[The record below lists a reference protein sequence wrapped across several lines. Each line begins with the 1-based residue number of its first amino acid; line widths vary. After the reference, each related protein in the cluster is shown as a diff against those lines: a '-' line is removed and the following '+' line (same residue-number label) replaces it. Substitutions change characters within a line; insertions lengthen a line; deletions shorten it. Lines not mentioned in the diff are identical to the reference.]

1 MDSKVFREL
10 LVKYPDAVTN
20 KSRLQAMLNDTFPSD
35 RLEVRLILSAYEL
48 GIVDELKR
56 STLDNTLA
64 NKFIKRMEDDYGIA
78 PNKAQQAVLM
88 WCDAYGNGV
97 LRKSNSISL
106 SSAIASAAASPA
118 PAVRNTPPRVV
129 RTSPSGI
136 QWLSDNTIKV
146 SQSRPPKKITGTR
159 FPDVLNMNP
168 FKTPFEVWCALT
180 RTYEEPFVDNQ
191 FTKAGKVIEPKQ
203 FVYAKKQLNKPNWQ
217 FVAPTDKFGPDPFR
231 TTYGDFFRERSIF
244 GGMWDYLINE
254 NGRTIGLF
262 EMKTTNEKNAPFW
275 RNELPEMNTLQA
287 ALYAWLLNVD
297 QFYMV
302 SSFLKESDY
311 NAPSSFMCGNANT
324 IITPFRLS
332 QKYPSFEQ
340 NYIEPVRTWWNNHVL
355 TGISPQFDETRDAK
369 ILAELRKR

>member
-1 MDSKVFREL
+1 MDVNRFKDL
-10 LVKYPDAVTN
+10 LVNYPDAISSQ
-20 KSRLQAMLNDTFPSD
+20 SRLQAMLNDTFPGE
-35 RLEVRLILSAYEL
+35 RLEIRLLVSAYEM
-48 GIVDELKR
+48 GITNEIKR
-56 STLDNTLA
+56 SSLDNSLA
-64 NKFIKRMEDDYGIA
+64 NRFIKRLEDDYGIDSS
-78 PNKAQQAVLM
+78 KARQAVLM
-88 WCDAYGNGV
+88 WCDAYGVGV
-97 LRKSNSISL
+97 LKKVNMINL
-106 SSAIASAAASPA
+106 PNASPSPA
-118 PAVRNTPPRVV
+118 PRPVQVNTPPRVV
-129 RTSPSGI
+129 STSASGI
-136 QWLSDNTIKV
+136 QWRSDNTIKV

-159 FPDVLNMNP
+159 FPDVLNINP

-203 FVYAKKQLNKPNWQ
+203 FIYAQRQMNNPRWR
-217 FVAPTDKFGPDPFR
+217 FVAPTDVFGPDPFR
-231 TTYGDFFRERSIF
+231 ATYGDFFREKSIF

-262 EMKTTNEKNAPFW
+262 EMKTTNEKNASFW

-311 NAPSSFMCGNANT
+311 NAPSSFMCGSSNT
-324 IITPFRLS
+324 IITPFKLS
-332 QKYPSFEQ
+332 QKYPNFKRD
-340 NYIEPVRTWWNNHVL
+340 YIDPVTAWWNNHVV
-355 TGISPQFDETRDAK
+355 TGVSPQFDETRDAK